1 MSKLR
6 AEFQVA
12 GTAPDTISACRT
24 VAANEGWT
32 IRSEEPDRLLLRQ
45 GYKLTAW
52 PLTMDVHVTST
63 ADSGTLVGVDGSIW
77 GLGPIQKSHL
87 RKAMA
92 KLQNQVAQPPAP

>member
-12 GTAPDTISACRT
+12 GTAPDTISACRA

-32 IRSEEPDRLLLRQ
+32 IKSEEPNRLLLRQ

-52 PLTMDVHVTST
+52 PLTMDVRVAST
-63 ADSGTLVGVDGSIW
+63 AESGTLVGVDGSIW
-77 GLGPIQKSHL
+77 GMGPIQKSHL

-92 KLQNQVAQPPAP
+92 KLQNEVAPSNAI